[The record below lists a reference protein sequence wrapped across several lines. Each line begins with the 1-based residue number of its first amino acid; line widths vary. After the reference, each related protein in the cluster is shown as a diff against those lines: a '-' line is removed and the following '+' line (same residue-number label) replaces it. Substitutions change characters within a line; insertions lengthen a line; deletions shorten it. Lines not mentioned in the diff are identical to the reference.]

1 MRDGTSE
8 LSQMLDRAVIVRAAY
23 DALPYEDKSDVP
35 NFRLGLKTRAIAVGP
50 SKCATGD
57 DVMDRQTPA
66 LGTSR
71 SADRA
76 LRVLDLL
83 ERRSYGLPTMV
94 VARECDI
101 PKSSAHQLLNT
112 MRDRGFVRYD
122 RLGRTWTLGD
132 RAHEIGADA
141 PTIPTALKI
150 LESFDRQVVR
160 QTAASVAQST
170 GLDLERVKRALSVL
184 ESEGLV
190 VASGGIFSL
199 GLRAVRLA
207 ARIEPIELL
216 RTISL
221 PLLSELRD
229 LTGETA
235 NLLVQ
240 DGAQVVFLDQV
251 ESPRA
256 LRHGGWAGRTVP
268 LVGTASGA
276 ALSGLD
282 GVQVVTDAVEAGITA
297 VASRILWPGYP
308 PAAVSITAP
317 SFRLVGSHLQVTKHH
332 VEATASRIGAE
343 LTAELA
349 SSRSHEAV
357 VRSAPEAAATGDR
370 R

>member
-1 MRDGTSE
+1 
-8 LSQMLDRAVIVRAAY
+8 
-23 DALPYEDKSDVP
+23 
-35 NFRLGLKTRAIAVGP
+35 
-50 SKCATGD
+50 
-57 DVMDRQTPA
+57 
-66 LGTSR
+66 
-71 SADRA
+71 
-76 LRVLDLL
+76 
-83 ERRSYGLPTMV
+83 MV

-122 RLGRTWTLGD
+122 RHGRTWTIGD
-132 RAHEIGADA
+132 RAREIGAGA
-141 PTIPTALKI
+141 PTIPTALQI

-170 GLDLERVKRALSVL
+170 GLDLEQVEHALSVL

-190 VASGGIFSL
+190 VVAPGGLYAL
-199 GLRAVRLA
+199 GLRTVRLA

-216 RTISL
+216 RTVAL

-229 LTGETA
+229 LTRETA

-276 ALSGLD
+276 ALSGL
-282 GVQVVTDAVEAGITA
+282 GGAQVVTDAVEAGITA
-297 VASRILWPGYP
+297 IACRIPWPGYP

-317 SFRLVGSHLQVTKHH
+317 SFRLVGSDLKVAKHH

-349 SSRSHEAV
+349 SSRSQEAV
-357 VRSAPEAAATGDR
+357 VGSAPEAAATGDGR
-370 R
+370 

>member
-1 MRDGTSE
+1 
-8 LSQMLDRAVIVRAAY
+8 
-23 DALPYEDKSDVP
+23 
-35 NFRLGLKTRAIAVGP
+35 
-50 SKCATGD
+50 
-57 DVMDRQTPA
+57 MDRQTPA

-122 RLGRTWTLGD
+122 RHGRTWTIGD
-132 RAHEIGADA
+132 RAREIGAEA
-141 PTIPTALKI
+141 PTIPTALQI

-170 GLDLERVKRALSVL
+170 GLDLERVERALSVL
-184 ESEGLV
+184 EFEGLV
-190 VASGGIFSL
+190 VVAPGGLYSL
-199 GLRAVRLA
+199 GLRTVRLA

-216 RTISL
+216 RTIAL

-240 DGAQVVFLDQV
+240 DGSQAVFLNQV

-256 LRHGGWAGRTVP
+256 LRHSGWAGRTVP
-268 LVGTASGA
+268 LVGTAGGA
-276 ALSGLD
+276 ALCGL
-282 GVQVVTDAVEAGITA
+282 GGAQVATDAVEAGITA
-297 VASRILWPGYP
+297 VACRIPWPGYP

-317 SFRLVGSHLQVTKHH
+317 SFRLVGSDLKVAMHQ

-343 LTAELA
+343 LTAQLA
-349 SSRSHEAV
+349 SSRSHAAV
-357 VRSAPEAAATGDR
+357 VGSAPEAAATGDR

>member
-1 MRDGTSE
+1 MG
-8 LSQMLDRAVIVRAAY
+8 
-23 DALPYEDKSDVP
+23 K
-35 NFRLGLKTRAIAVGP
+35 
-50 SKCATGD
+50 
-57 DVMDRQTPA
+57 QTPA
-66 LGTSR
+66 LSTSR

-76 LRVLDLL
+76 MRVLDLL
-83 ERRSYGLPTMV
+83 QRRSYGLPTMV
-94 VARECDI
+94 VARECAI

-122 RLGRTWTLGD
+122 RLGRTWTVGD
-132 RAHEIGADA
+132 RAREIGADA

-170 GLDLERVKRALSVL
+170 GLDLERVERAISVL

-190 VASGGIFSL
+190 VVDAGGLWSL

-216 RTISL
+216 RTIAL

-276 ALSGLD
+276 ALSGL
-282 GVQVVTDAVEAGITA
+282 GGTQVVTDAVEAGITA
-297 VASRILWPGYP
+297 IACRILWPGYP

-317 SFRLVGSHLQVTKHH
+317 SFRLVGSDLKVAKHH

-357 VRSAPEAAATGDR
+357 VGSAPEAAATGDR

>member
-1 MRDGTSE
+1 
-8 LSQMLDRAVIVRAAY
+8 
-23 DALPYEDKSDVP
+23 
-35 NFRLGLKTRAIAVGP
+35 
-50 SKCATGD
+50 
-57 DVMDRQTPA
+57 MDRETPA

-71 SADRA
+71 SADRV

-122 RLGRTWTLGD
+122 RLGRTWTVGD
-132 RAHEIGADA
+132 RAREIGADP

-160 QTAASVAQST
+160 QTATSVARST
-170 GLDLERVKRALSVL
+170 GLDLERVERALSVL

-190 VASGGIFSL
+190 VVASGGLFSL

-216 RTISL
+216 RTIAL

-251 ESPRA
+251 ESHRA

-276 ALSGLD
+276 ALSGL
-282 GVQVVTDAVEAGITA
+282 GGAQVVTDAVEAGITA
-297 VASRILWPGYP
+297 IACRILWPGYP

-317 SFRLVGSHLQVTKHH
+317 SFRLVGSDLKVAKHH
-332 VEATASRIGAE
+332 VEAMASRIGAE

-357 VRSAPEAAATGDR
+357 VGSAPEAAATGDR

>member
-1 MRDGTSE
+1 M
-8 LSQMLDRAVIVRAAY
+8 V
-23 DALPYEDKSDVP
+23 
-35 NFRLGLKTRAIAVGP
+35 
-50 SKCATGD
+50 
-57 DVMDRQTPA
+57 DRQTPV
-66 LGTSR
+66 LGASR

-112 MRDRGFVRYD
+112 MRDRGFVKYD
-122 RLGRTWTLGD
+122 HTGRTWAVGD
-132 RAHEIGADA
+132 RAREIGAEV
-141 PTIPTALKI
+141 PTIPTALQI

-170 GLDLERVKRALSVL
+170 GLDLERVQRTLSVL
-184 ESEGLV
+184 EAEGLV
-190 VASGGIFSL
+190 AVAPGGLYSL
-199 GLRAVRLA
+199 GLRTVRLA

-216 RTISL
+216 RTIAL

-240 DGAQVVFLDQV
+240 DGTQSVFLDQV

-256 LRHGGWAGRTVP
+256 LRHSGWAGRTVP
-268 LVGTASGA
+268 LIGTAGGA
-276 ALSGLD
+276 ALSGL
-282 GVQVVTDAVEAGITA
+282 GGAQVAADAVEAGITA
-297 VASRILWPGYP
+297 VACRISWSGHP

-317 SFRLVGSHLQVTKHH
+317 SFRLVGSDLKVAMHH
-332 VEATASRIGAE
+332 VEVTAARIGAE
-343 LTAELA
+343 LTAQLA
-349 SSRSHEAV
+349 SSRSRAAV
-357 VRSAPEAAATGDR
+357 VGSAPEPTGTGEMHRSTDNR

>member
-1 MRDGTSE
+1 
-8 LSQMLDRAVIVRAAY
+8 
-23 DALPYEDKSDVP
+23 
-35 NFRLGLKTRAIAVGP
+35 
-50 SKCATGD
+50 
-57 DVMDRQTPA
+57 MDRQTPA

-122 RLGRTWTLGD
+122 RHGRTWTIGD
-132 RAHEIGADA
+132 RAREIGAEA
-141 PTIPTALKI
+141 PTIPTALQI

-170 GLDLERVKRALSVL
+170 GLDLERVERALSVL
-184 ESEGLV
+184 EFEGLV
-190 VASGGIFSL
+190 VVAPGGLYSL
-199 GLRAVRLA
+199 GLRTVRLA

-216 RTISL
+216 RTIAL

-240 DGAQVVFLDQV
+240 DGSQAVFLNQV

-256 LRHGGWAGRTVP
+256 LRHSGWAGRTVP
-268 LVGTASGA
+268 LVGTAGGA
-276 ALSGLD
+276 ALSGL
-282 GVQVVTDAVEAGITA
+282 GGAQAATDAVEAGITA
-297 VASRILWPGYP
+297 VACRIPWPGYP

-317 SFRLVGSHLQVTKHH
+317 SFRLVGSDLKVAMHQ

-343 LTAELA
+343 LTAQLA
-349 SSRSHEAV
+349 SSRSHAAV
-357 VRSAPEAAATGDR
+357 VGSAPEAAATGDR